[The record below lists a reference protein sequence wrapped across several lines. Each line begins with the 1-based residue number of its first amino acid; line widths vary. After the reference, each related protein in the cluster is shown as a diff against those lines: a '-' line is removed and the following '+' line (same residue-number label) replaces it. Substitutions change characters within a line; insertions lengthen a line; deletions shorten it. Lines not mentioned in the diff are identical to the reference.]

1 MTRNSH
7 PEVFLGKVVLKICSK
22 FIGEHPCRTAI
33 SSNFIEIA
41 LRHRRSPVTLLHI
54 FRATFPRNTSRWL
67 LLNDLF
73 VTQAMKQ
80 NLPIHVGKFTFLL
93 VSILHFPIEVC
104 WDKHLINRPCPWSSY
119 PLGQPNSQFSSTF
132 NVLLKQS
139 CCGFK
144 TNIFLSSRGINSHVG
159 TKQSKSPWKSE
170 SLDIFF

>member
-1 MTRNSH
+1 M
-7 PEVFLGKVVLKICSK
+7 FLGKGVLKIFSK
-22 FIGEHPCRTAI
+22 FTGEHPCRSAI
-33 SSNFIEIA
+33 SSNFTEIG
-41 LRHRRSPVTLLHI
+41 LRHECSLVNLLHI
-54 FRATFPRNTSRWL
+54 FREPFPRNSSGWL
-67 LLNDLF
+67 FLNDLF

-139 CCGFK
+139 FCGFR